1 MAGPPAQPLGAQ
13 PSAVARWSPFLVGLT
28 TIAAIGGFL
37 FGYDTGVVSGALLF
51 LRSEF
56 GGLSAVEQG
65 AVVSGLLLGATM
77 GALGGGWAADRLG
90 RRPTLLAV
98 SATFIAGIGIIVIA
112 QNVWTLIAGR
122 FVVGLGVGAASNTVP
137 LYISEVAPASHRG
150 RLVSVNQLMITVG
163 IVVAYA
169 VDYAF
174 SATGAWRWMF
184 GVGII
189 PAAALG
195 LGMLVLP
202 DTPRFL
208 VKAGRRAEARAVLA
222 RTGQEDELAETLS
235 AAHAAESQRRGW
247 RDLLRPALR
256 GSLIVGVGL
265 AVLQQVT
272 GINTVIYYA
281 PTILSSTGLTSSS
294 SILAS
299 VAVGLI
305 NVVMTMVA
313 MAVIDRVGRRPL
325 LLASLVG
332 MVASLAV
339 LGIAFQLSA
348 LGPALHWIAL
358 GCLMAYVAS
367 FAIGL
372 GPVFWLL
379 IAEIYPLRVRGQAM
393 SLATAANWISNFV
406 MGLTFLLL
414 VDALGR
420 AGTFWLYAAVG
431 VFAIA
436 FCYRRVPETRGR
448 TLEQI
453 EEEGATRA
461 MLPVGADAPA
471 RGDGERMP

>member
-1 MAGPPAQPLGAQ
+1 MAGQPARPLGARA
-13 PSAVARWSPFLVGLT
+13 PASARFSPFLVGLT

-51 LRSEF
+51 VRSQF
-56 GGLSAVEQG
+56 GGLSAFEQG
-65 AVVSGLLLGATM
+65 AVVSGLLLGATV
-77 GALGGGWAADRLG
+77 GALVAGWTADRLG

-98 SATFIAGIGIIVIA
+98 SVTFIAGIVMIVVS
-112 QNVWTLIAGR
+112 QGVWTLVAGR

-137 LYISEVAPASHRG
+137 LYISEVAPARHRG
-150 RLVSVNQLMITVG
+150 RLVSVNQLMLTVG

-169 VDYAF
+169 VDYLF
-174 SATGAWRWMF
+174 SASGSWRWMF
-184 GVGII
+184 GVGIV
-189 PAAALG
+189 PAAAL
-195 LGMLVLP
+195 LAGMLLLP

-208 VKAGRRAEARAVLA
+208 VKAGRIADARAVLA
-222 RTGQEDELAETLS
+222 RTHQEDDDLHEALS
-235 AAHAAESQRRGW
+235 VAHAAESQRSGW

-256 GSLIVGVGL
+256 GPLIVGVGL
-265 AVLQQVT
+265 AILQQVT

-281 PTILSSTGLTSSS
+281 PTILSTTGLTSSS

-305 NVVMTMVA
+305 NVVMTMA
-313 MAVIDRVGRRPL
+313 SMAVIDRIGRRPL
-325 LLASLVG
+325 LLASLGG

-339 LGIAFQLSA
+339 LGAAFQLSG
-348 LGPALHWIAL
+348 LGAPLHWIAL
-358 GCLMAYVAS
+358 ACLMAYVAS
-367 FAIGL
+367 FAVGL

-379 IAEIYPLRVRGQAM
+379 IAEIYPLQSRGEAM

-406 MGLTFLLL
+406 MALTFLLL

-420 AGTFWLYAAVG
+420 AATFWVYAVIG

-453 EEEGATRA
+453 EHEGTERATLSIR
-461 MLPVGADAPA
+461 
-471 RGDGERMP
+471 R

>member
-1 MAGPPAQPLGAQ
+1 MAGRPAQRVGAQ
-13 PSAVARWSPFLVGLT
+13 PPAAATWSRFLVGLT

-37 FGYDTGVVSGALLF
+37 FGFDTGVVSGALLF
-51 LRSEF
+51 IRSQF

-65 AVVSGLLLGATM
+65 AVVSGLLLGAM
-77 GALGGGWAADRLG
+77 VGALGGGWTADRLG
-90 RRPTLLAV
+90 RRPTLLLV
-98 SATFIAGIGIIVIA
+98 SATFITGIVIIVVS
-112 QNVWTLIAGR
+112 QNVGTLILGR

-137 LYISEVAPASHRG
+137 LYISEVAPAAHRG
-150 RLVSVNQLMITVG
+150 LLVSVNQLMITVG

-169 VDYAF
+169 VDYLFA
-174 SATGAWRWMF
+174 AGGAWRWMF
-184 GVGII
+184 GVGIL

-195 LGMLVLP
+195 LGMLLLP

-208 VKAGRRAEARAVLA
+208 VRAGRPAEARAVLL
-222 RTGQEDELAETLS
+222 RTRQQDDLTGTLS
-235 AAHAAESQRRGW
+235 ATHAAESERPRWGE
-247 RDLLRPALR
+247 LLRPALR
-256 GSLIVGVGL
+256 GALIVGIGL

-299 VAVGLI
+299 VAVGLV
-305 NVVMTMVA
+305 NVVMTVVA

-325 LLASLVG
+325 LLASLAG
-332 MVASLAV
+332 MVVSLAV
-339 LGIAFQLSA
+339 LGVAFRLSS
-348 LGPALHWIAL
+348 LGPALHWVAL
-358 GCLMAYVAS
+358 ACLMAYVAS

-379 IAEIYPLRVRGQAM
+379 IAEIYPLRVRGEAM

-406 MGLTFLLL
+406 IGLTFLLL
-414 VDALGR
+414 IDALGD

-431 VFAIA
+431 VLAIA
-436 FCYRRVPETRGR
+436 FCHRLVPETRGR

-453 EEEGATRA
+453 EAAGR
-461 MLPVGADAPA
+461 
-471 RGDGERMP
+471 